1 MDDDYDSEEDTN
13 INRQFNRFDFSRE
26 QNNSP
31 SMNDGKKRHRRG
43 KQEANGERTH
53 QCPDCEKCYLSGP
66 ALIIH
71 RKTKHGYITNADG
84 GRARGRP
91 KANDQQLEAAFRKA
105 QSHFDY
111 FLNNEN
117 RKKRSEYERIDN
129 DAVKENF
136 RTIFRELKHETF
148 KDMENVEDYPLY
160 QVVTN
165 MWDVDESDLAK
176 ECFSENNAIK
186 KDRNGVI
193 LKNCLMP
200 PMEQIFFLYLKEMA
214 EYTNKNYFEFIQK
227 FIVLYREYINNNKKG
242 IVKDDYKTEKEK
254 TYSQLFS
261 AEGVPE
267 SCNDFFLEFLQ
278 PKNYFGHKSEE
289 FIDLAQHLSFWLYTR
304 KFNYKNILS
313 LNVFNIM
320 KININIFHL
329 FLYFKYLLDF
339 LLLII

>member
-1 MDDDYDSEEDTN
+1 MEDDYDSPDESN
-13 INRQFNRFDFSRE
+13 INRQFNHFDFGRN
-26 QNNSP
+26 QNNVS
-31 SMNDGKKRHRRG
+31 SMNNEKGKRHRRG
-43 KQEANGERTH
+43 KQEASGERTH

-71 RKTKHGYITNADG
+71 RKTKHGWNSDG
-84 GRARGRP
+84 ERKARGRP
-91 KANDQQLEAAFRKA
+91 KATDAQQEASFRKA
-105 QSHFDY
+105 QAHYDY

-117 RKKRSEYERIDN
+117 RKKRSEYEKIDN

-160 QVVTN
+160 QIVTN
-165 MWDVDESDLAK
+165 LWDIEDPDLPK

-186 KDRNGVI
+186 KDRNGII

-200 PMEQIFFLYLKEMA
+200 PMELIFYLYLKDMA

-227 FIVLYREYINNNKKG
+227 FIVLYREYINNNKKTT
-242 IVKDDYKTEKEK
+242 VKDDYKTEKDT

-261 AEGVPE
+261 AEGIPE

-289 FIDLAQHLSFWLYTR
+289 FIDLAQHFCFWIYMK
-304 KFNYKNILS
+304 KFTQS
-313 LNVFNIM
+313 
-320 KININIFHL
+320 
-329 FLYFKYLLDF
+329 YLT
-339 LLLII
+339 LLE